1 MFTQNKNV
9 SLLNPSAMNEQI
21 AKCYLHLLP
30 NGAHFAFMHNV
41 LSCAQKDAKIIANEK
56 LAPYLSRFNAAFAQE
71 EKHFGQ
77 SKKSAHTDKLNA
89 LDIAR
94 GQAYMAYKTIVKGYA
109 KLPVPEV
116 RMMSKRLLQHI
127 KDYRISVRMQRDS
140 KSGLM
145 SNFIDG
151 LEHQFAA
158 EVAAL
163 RLERVVQ
170 SMKEE
175 NENYIAT
182 RVLRT
187 EERMNKQARALFN
200 ARQQTDAAYRSF
212 VEMVNA
218 FAVVEGDGGYADFIA
233 YMNTLI
239 SQYKKEFFSRSAA
252 SSSDDEENLPDAG
265 DGQGAE
271 TETVSGVEP

>member
-1 MFTQNKNV
+1 
-9 SLLNPSAMNEQI
+9 
-21 AKCYLHLLP
+21 
-30 NGAHFAFMHNV
+30 
-41 LSCAQKDAKIIANEK
+41 
-56 LAPYLSRFNAAFAQE
+56 
-71 EKHFGQ
+71 
-77 SKKSAHTDKLNA
+77 
-89 LDIAR
+89 
-94 GQAYMAYKTIVKGYA
+94 VKGYA

-252 SSSDDEENLPDAG
+252 SSSDDEEHLPDAG

>member
-1 MFTQNKNV
+1 MRPKRACRQTFSPH
-9 SLLNPSAMNEQI
+9 SLTPPS
-21 AKCYLHLLP
+21 K
-30 NGAHFAFMHNV
+30 
-41 LSCAQKDAKIIANEK
+41 
-56 LAPYLSRFNAAFAQE
+56 
-71 EKHFGQ
+71 
-77 SKKSAHTDKLNA
+77 
-89 LDIAR
+89 
-94 GQAYMAYKTIVKGYA
+94 
-109 KLPVPEV
+109 
-116 RMMSKRLLQHI
+116 
-127 KDYRISVRMQRDS
+127 
-140 KSGLM
+140 
-145 SNFIDG
+145 
-151 LEHQFAA
+151 
-158 EVAAL
+158 VAAL

-187 EERMNKQARALFN
+187 EERMNKQARALFT
-200 ARQQTDAAYRSF
+200 ARQQTDAVYRSF

-239 SQYKKEFFSRSAA
+239 SQYKKEFLTRSAA

-265 DGQGAE
+265 DGQGEE